1 MAGFNPSPIGR
12 KLLTKPPQILQS
24 YTKTTLKYQCYMNVK
39 LMLFIYSQIVSFFV

>member
-12 KLLTKPPQILQS
+12 KLLQS

-39 LMLFIYSQIVSFFV
+39 LMLCFIYSQIVSFFV